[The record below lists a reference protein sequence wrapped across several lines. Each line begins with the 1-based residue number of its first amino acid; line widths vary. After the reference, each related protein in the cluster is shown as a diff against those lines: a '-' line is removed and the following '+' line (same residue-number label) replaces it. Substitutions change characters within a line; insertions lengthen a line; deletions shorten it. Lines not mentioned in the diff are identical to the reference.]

1 MRIPLTPEQA
11 AGATKIAAALLEDE
25 SEGAPGEGAYLLEVA
40 LEEAGCAGISAIELE
55 ERDVPWVRAALTAY
69 ERYVDGALEYR
80 ESAAIT
86 TLRAAMRC
94 EGRTRRAAA
103 ARLEVAEVAPA

>member
-25 SEGAPGEGAYLLEVA
+25 SEGAPGEGAYLL
-40 LEEAGCAGISAIELE
+40 GISAIELE